1 MSALFPKVPPIVL
14 GKLSKHVARFIM
26 AEEAMTSTEYA
37 VMLALIVCLCMG
49 PVQSLGCNARTA
61 FQRTSNSMGS

>member
-1 MSALFPKVPPIVL
+1 ML
-14 GKLSKHVARFIM
+14 GKLSKHVARFIV

-49 PVQSLGCNARTA
+49 PVQSLGCNARTRLSA
-61 FQRTSNSMGS
+61 DVELDGELGKA